1 MDSDDT
7 FESLLNG
14 ERRRVEVRGKRVDAT
29 YAATAVPS
37 THAPKYP
44 VAAGVRC
51 VPLNDLPRIGR
62 PQPGYV
68 VVGSGKTGIAACL
81 WLLLQAEFLGI
92 ALVLVY
98 VGAVMILFL
107 FVVMMLDLNLVPGR
121 EGFARYFPIA
131 VIVAAVMLFEM
142 LGLIGVRAEHASRAL
157 PGPDPALA
165 AGMSNLEWIGQA
177 LFTRFMLP
185 FEIAAV
191 ILTVA
196 IVVAVMLTLRRRE
209 GTKHQDPSRQVMVRR
224 EDRIRLLKMKPE
236 PRQGGQP

>member
-1 MDSDDT
+1 MT
-7 FESLLNG
+7 LELAMFYAFSLVTVL
-14 ERRRVEVRGKRVDAT
+14 
-29 YAATAVPS
+29 
-37 THAPKYP
+37 
-44 VAAGVRC
+44 AAGA
-51 VPLNDLPRIGR
+51 
-62 PQPGYV
+62 V
-68 VVGSGKTGIAACL
+68 VTLRNPVHAVLSLILCFFSTACL

-107 FVVMMLDLNLVPGR
+107 FVVMMLDLNLTPIR
-121 EGFARYFPIA
+121 EGFARYFPVA
-131 VIVAAVMLFEM
+131 VLVAAVMLFEIV
-142 LGLIGVRAEHASRAL
+142 GLIGVRASEGMRGMAAA
-157 PGPDPALA
+157 DPAQA
-165 AGMSNLEWIGQA
+165 AGLSNLEWIGQA

-224 EDRIRLLKMKPE
+224 EDRVRLVKMKAE
-236 PRQGGQP
+236 PTRREGEP